1 MEKGEVMTDQE
12 AKNLIKK
19 HNDEVDEYVESLGEK
34 FHAKSGMISIE
45 NWFKA
50 NEMIQEQ
57 GFYEK
62 GMKVLRQIKSE
73 GFNVKMDMQSNKL
86 VCHEFSIY

>member
-1 MEKGEVMTDQE
+1 MEKGETMTDQE
-12 AKNLIKK
+12 AKELIEK
-19 HNDEVDEYVESLGEK
+19 HNNEIDKYVESLGEK
-34 FHAKSGMISIE
+34 LHAKNGKIPIE

-62 GMKVLRQIKSE
+62 GMKILKQIKSE